1 MMTDAMKKAFENN
14 DYNAFVTEF
23 NVQLAKI
30 TVPTKEEFAK
40 MVANYKNR
48 PSDDQFAPLQAA
60 IQSNNYD
67 TFVAAFKTLKPSSI
81 TDSVIPTKEEF
92 AKMVGMLQQH
102 NAVEAAIK
110 ANDYDAFVKAFNA
123 NKPVVPTKEEFAK
136 MVTLQQT
143 IKTNKVEI
151 KEIRDEKKN

>member
-1 MMTDAMKKAFENN
+1 MTDAMKKAFENN

-23 NVQLAKI
+23 NVQLTKI
-30 TVPTKEEFAK
+30 TVPTKEEFTK
-40 MVANYKNR
+40 MVTNYKNR
-48 PSDDQFAPLQAA
+48 PSDDQSAPLQAA

-67 TFVAAFKTLKPSSI
+67 AFVTAFKTLRPSNV

-92 AKMVGMLQQH
+92 AKMVTMVQQH
-102 NAVEAAIK
+102 NAVETAIK

-143 IKTNKVEI
+143 MKTNKVEI
-151 KEIRDEKKN
+151 KEIRDEKKS